1 MLCKQSGPFRQVL
14 LLCLPF
20 VAWRLWVCMTWIPA
34 NSLSKWFQMCLVKS
48 WRTMTWSRALFWQ
61 LCQVPFLE
69 KEMAVAVGDHGTDFC
84 VAFCTRTKFIAVVVL
99 KIHWT
104 SRSKDSKKLSCE
116 VSSPQHCG
124 QEKRKCFRKGQV
136 ARCPRTAILEGC
148 LQLRKMWPGLYIQ
161 CHRIIHNVTHFLVYT
176 GVNLGIFEDLRL
188 ERIEGMVCIQ
198 VNCLGLLGTG
208 TFRDLIG
215 GNSQLKF

>member
-1 MLCKQSGPFRQVL
+1 
-14 LLCLPF
+14 
-20 VAWRLWVCMTWIPA
+20 
-34 NSLSKWFQMCLVKS
+34 
-48 WRTMTWSRALFWQ
+48 
-61 LCQVPFLE
+61 
-69 KEMAVAVGDHGTDFC
+69 MAVAVGDHGTDFC
-84 VAFCTRTKFIAVVVL
+84 VAFRTRTKFIAVVVL

-104 SRSKDSKKLSCE
+104 SRSKDSKDVFDLSRAGDTKPRRKNFE
-116 VSSPQHCG
+116 VSPPQHCG

-148 LQLRKMWPGLYIQ
+148 LQLRKMGPGLYIQ
-161 CHRIIHNVTHFLVYT
+161 CHRIIHNVTLQVRKQILYMFFQVSHVQTSVCFISWYT

-198 VNCLGLLGTG
+198 VNCLGILGTG